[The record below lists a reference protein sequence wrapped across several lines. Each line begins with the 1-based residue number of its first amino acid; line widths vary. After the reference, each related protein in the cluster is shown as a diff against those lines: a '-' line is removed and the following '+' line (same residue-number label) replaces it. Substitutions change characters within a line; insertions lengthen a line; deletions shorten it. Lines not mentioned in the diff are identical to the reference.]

1 MHILEFLA
9 PTIGSSDRRTLPSGS
24 SGRNPHP
31 LLCEGLLHTSV
42 SAGLPR
48 DVSNLI
54 NQLICK
60 YILIYSWQ
68 ISLGVKLSDSKPYA
82 VHKSRTS
89 LKYHRLPQCK
99 NDYAYA
105 GPHKCLSPNEKMSW
119 HFCPPWLGCICFGA
133 ALLNTIVRAEGW

>member
-99 NDYAYA
+99 NDYAYS

-119 HFCPPWLGCICFGA
+119 HFVHLD
-133 ALLNTIVRAEGW
+133 